1 MLTNADNVV
10 KTSGSDTLTQTG
22 THGRK
27 VHRRMRSRF
36 QKGTLQKAGNWVI
49 VRFRI
54 DTPDGQRL
62 LTHEKV
68 CQIVDGKPTLSLA
81 EQRRRAAEIVEAA
94 GVNKTTQIKQNVL
107 GLTFAEQ
114 VEKFLKCSRTPQP
127 QPRQHQYRLHMAHH
141 SGQVAAS
148 EPWRDVASRC
158 EQQSRRGTRGEDG
171 EGKAGGEEHRF
182 SKADRCFCSR

>member
-1 MLTNADNVV
+1 MSAVSQAEKISAAKTRGLHIINSSDHSSEFA
-10 KTSGSDTLTQTG
+10 TSGGSSGTLAESTSVPDAPKSQSDTLTETG

-54 DTPDGQRL
+54 DTPDGQRS

-68 CQIVDGKPTLSLA
+68 CQILNGKPTLSLA

-94 GVNKTTQIKQNVL
+94 RVNSTTQIKQNVL
-107 GLTFAEQ
+107 SLTFAD
-114 VEKFLKCSRTPQP
+114 KRKS
-127 QPRQHQYRLHMAHH
+127 
-141 SGQVAAS
+141 S
-148 EPWRDVASRC
+148 
-158 EQQSRRGTRGEDG
+158 
-171 EGKAGGEEHRF
+171 
-182 SKADRCFCSR
+182 

>member
-1 MLTNADNVV
+1 MPKPSKIDDA
-10 KTSGSDTLTQTG
+10 KTSGLLNNSDHSSEFATSGSSPGTLTENTSVPEAPKGQSDTLTQTG

-81 EQRRRAAEIVEAA
+81 EQRRRAAEIIQAA
-94 GVNKTTQIKQNVL
+94 GVNNTTQIKQSLL
-107 GLTFAEQ
+107 GATFQEHAEW
-114 VEKFLKCSRTPQP
+114 FLKHAESRNRNPISTNTAYTWRTP
-127 QPRQHQYRLHMAHH
+127 
-141 SGQVAAS
+141 STNG
-148 EPWRDVASRC
+148 
-158 EQQSRRGTRGEDG
+158 
-171 EGKAGGEEHRF
+171 
-182 SKADRCFCSR
+182 CFRT